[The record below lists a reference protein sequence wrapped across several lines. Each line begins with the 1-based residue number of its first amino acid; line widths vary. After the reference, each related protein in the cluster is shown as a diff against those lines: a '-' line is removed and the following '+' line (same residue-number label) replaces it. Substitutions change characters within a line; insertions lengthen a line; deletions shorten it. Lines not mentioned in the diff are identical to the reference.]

1 MGRSAVAEREK
12 GVLGENGEYPGE
24 GFPEVFL
31 KYAFLLTEGI
41 DLYLKMVYS
50 IVCGEEPREW
60 IAKGGIL

>member
-1 MGRSAVAEREK
+1 MLLQKGRR
-12 GVLGENGEYPGE
+12 
-24 GFPEVFL
+24 GFRGRTDNTRGKDSL
-31 KYAFLLTEGI
+31 KFSLEFAFLLTEGI

>member
-1 MGRSAVAEREK
+1 MLLQKGRR
-12 GVLGENGEYPGE
+12 GVLGEERIISRGKAS
-24 GFPEVFL
+24 L
-31 KYAFLLTEGI
+31 KFSLKFAFLLTEGI